1 MFFKKSKAEVIPNL
15 DGPVSALEHKTRVV
29 VFIYDKD
36 DYKEEYKQLIASA
49 RYLTSRFN
57 LRIGVVSNKSIIKKM
72 KKEMGGNWFSSVAMS
87 SVVLKRYDGRW
98 VNFDLTSGDPINFT
112 WWINKNS
119 LKPVEELKSST
130 SFIQDQLR

>member
-1 MFFKKSKAEVIPNL
+1 M
-15 DGPVSALEHKTRVV
+15 DHKTRVV

-36 DYKEEYKQLIASA
+36 EYKQEYKQLKASG

-57 LRIGVVSNKSIIKKM
+57 LRIAYVDNKNLINKM
-72 KKEMGGNWFSSVAMS
+72 KTKMGGNWFSQVAKS
-87 SVVLKRYDGRW
+87 SVVLKRHDGRW

-119 LKPVEELKSST
+119 LKPVEELKASS
-130 SFIQDQLR
+130 SFI